1 MLEKNA
7 YVGLVLALHNKTNW
21 FLSVI
26 YKNNNDNSFL
36 FFNYDFLKM

>member
-1 MLEKNA
+1 MLAKNA

-26 YKNNNDNSFL
+26 YKNNNDNC
-36 FFNYDFLKM
+36 FFVFFIMIS